1 MNPFGNMTTTHS
13 TWPVLLSIY
22 NLPPWLCIKRKYI
35 MLSVLIPG
43 PKQSGN
49 DIDVYLELLVQD
61 LLKLWET
68 GVEV

>member
-1 MNPFGNMTTTHS
+1 
-13 TWPVLLSIY
+13 
-22 NLPPWLCIKRKYI
+22 